1 MKRKNRSYN
10 TINTLPISEGH
21 RKKEFDE
28 YNYSDSEIIDAF
40 DADTPLFEDV
50 KGKLLEKIEEFTT
63 LDY

>member
-1 MKRKNRSYN
+1 M
-10 TINTLPISEGH
+10 PISEGH

-40 DADTPLFEDV
+40 DAETHLFEDV